1 MGEKIKCRQGVRTV
15 MSEYIQELREEQKK
29 NVLRRRE
36 FIKQYAQWVKKT
48 PNSVWSKAQNKLMR

>member
-1 MGEKIKCRQGVRTV
+1 